1 MACSTQDCCS
11 CWWASAARPVTLFL
25 QCLPRSALATQPPLV
40 CLQHPHILQLLEV
53 FLTDEFLAISTQ
65 YAAGGDLAEFV
76 AARCQRDSVTALPEA
91 QARYLFQQLIIAV
104 DFCHQVG
111 VLIASGVCGLQLL
124 CTKCWQDAC
133 CCEWGQSSRPLCS
146 CKHLLGVAQ
155 SRRNAPGQ

>member
-1 MACSTQDCCS
+1 M
-11 CWWASAARPVTLFL
+11 
-25 QCLPRSALATQPPLV
+25 CLSGSALATHSPPRV

-111 VLIASGVCGLQLL
+111 LLTCIRSVRPAIAAHKVLASRLLLWTGSVKQATLL
-124 CTKCWQDAC
+124 CSPPCWKWPRVNAV
-133 CCEWGQSSRPLCS
+133 
-146 CKHLLGVAQ
+146 LLA
-155 SRRNAPGQ
+155 

>member
-1 MACSTQDCCS
+1 MIGHSTI
-11 CWWASAARPVTLFL
+11 FL
-25 QCLPRSALATQPPLV
+25 GQLLQPIPPRL

-53 FLTDEFLAISTQ
+53 FLTDEYLAISTQ

-111 VLIASGVCGLQLL
+111 VLCCSGVCNLQLL
-124 CTKCWQDAC
+124 CTDGWQDAC
-133 CCEWGQSSRPLCS
+133 CCRWDQSSRRHPAVQPLDGRS
-146 CKHLLGVAQ
+146 AMGVAQ
-155 SRRNAPGQ
+155 RCHNAPGL

>member
-1 MACSTQDCCS
+1 MLQLQEGFSCSACDHGQSSISLSQLL
-11 CWWASAARPVTLFL
+11 RPIPTHL
-25 QCLPRSALATQPPLV
+25 

-104 DFCHQVG
+104 DFCHQVS
-111 VLIASGVCGLQLL
+111 VLTCIRSVRFITLL
-124 CTKCWQDAC
+124 CTEYWQDAC
-133 CCEWGQSSRPLCS
+133 CCGWMWSSRPPYCARS
-146 CKHLLGVAQ
+146 CWE
-155 SRRNAPGQ
+155 

>member
-1 MACSTQDCCS
+1 M
-11 CWWASAARPVTLFL
+11 
-25 QCLPRSALATQPPLV
+25 

-104 DFCHQVG
+104 DFCHQVS
-111 VLIASGVCGLQLL
+111 VLTCIRSVRFIMLL
-124 CTKCWQDAC
+124 CTEYWQNAC
-133 CCEWGQSSRPLCS
+133 CCGWTWSSRPPYCARS
-146 CKHLLGVAQ
+146 CWE
-155 SRRNAPGQ
+155 